1 MATRRTV
8 KKAKQL
14 IVGVIASPA
23 DLRFAVAM
31 RQPPD
36 LFELR
41 LDHLCG
47 MADQLEGKMS
57 TRAPEPWR
65 RRLLNSPTISHLPAP
80 VIITARD
87 PREGGVNNLSLS
99 ERRDLLLRFLPYA
112 KYVDVELRSALA
124 FKSLLA
130 RARNQ
135 NVRRILSCHNFKSTP
150 SPRSLRAKAALA
162 RTHGADIF
170 KVATRTDTPAE
181 LARLVD
187 FVMDKDVDLAVS
199 VMGIGKLSAI
209 SRLLLA
215 RAGSVLN
222 YASLYR
228 SQIEGQL
235 RKVSRAPIVSG
246 LPSIEILRSALPG

>member
-1 MATRRTV
+1 MLQKEPPSLLPDFQNSKYMTTRRTV
-8 KKAKQL
+8 KRANQL

-23 DLRFAVAM
+23 DLRFAIAM

-47 MADQLEGKMS
+47 MTEKLERKMS
-57 TRAPEPWR
+57 ILSAKGRTRRGQSTP
-65 RRLLNSPTISHLPAP
+65 I
-80 VIITARD
+80 IITARD
-87 PREGGVNNLSLS
+87 PREGGANNLSLP

-112 KYVDVELRSALA
+112 KYVDVELRSARA

-130 RARNQ
+130 RARKQ
-135 NVRRILSCHNFKSTP
+135 NVRRILSFHNFRSTP

-162 RTHGADIF
+162 KAHGADIF
-170 KVATRTDTPAE
+170 KVATRTDRLAE
-181 LARLVD
+181 LVRLVD
-187 FVMDKDVDLAVS
+187 LVLDRNVDLAVS
-199 VMGIGKLSAI
+199 AMGIGKLGAI

-215 RAGSVLN
+215 RGGSVLN
-222 YASLYR
+222 YASLHR

-235 RKVSRAPIVSG
+235 PIE
-246 LPSIEILRSALPG
+246 LLRSALLH

>member
-1 MATRRTV
+1 MAKYMTRRRPV
-8 KKAKQL
+8 KTANQL

-47 MADQLEGKMS
+47 TLDQLERKMS
-57 TRAPEPWR
+57 ILSGR
-65 RRLLNSPTISHLPAP
+65 RGGRGPI
-80 VIITARD
+80 IITARD
-87 PREGGVNNLSLS
+87 PREGGANNLSLQQ
-99 ERRDLLLRFLPYA
+99 RRNLLLRFLPYA
-112 KYVDVELRSALA
+112 KYVDVELRSARA

-130 RARNQ
+130 RARKQ
-135 NVRRILSCHNFKSTP
+135 NVRRILSFHDFKSTP

-162 RTHGADIF
+162 KEHGADIF
-170 KVATRTDTPAE
+170 KVATRTDTLAE
-181 LARLVD
+181 LSRLVD
-187 FVMDKDVDLAVS
+187 FALNKDVDLAMS
-199 VMGIGKLSAI
+199 AMGIGKLGAI

-215 RAGSVLN
+215 RGGSFLSYV
-222 YASLYR
+222 SLHC

-235 RKVSRAPIVSG
+235 S
-246 LPSIEILRSALPG
+246 LDLLRSALPH

>member
-1 MATRRTV
+1 
-8 KKAKQL
+8 
-14 IVGVIASPA
+14 
-23 DLRFAVAM
+23 M

-47 MADQLEGKMS
+47 MADQLERKMS
-57 TRAPEPWR
+57 I
-65 RRLLNSPTISHLPAP
+65 LSAP

-87 PREGGVNNLSLS
+87 PQEGGANNLSLS

-112 KYVDVELRSALA
+112 KYVDVELRSARA
-124 FKSLLA
+124 SKALLA
-130 RARNQ
+130 RARKQ
-135 NVRRILSCHNFKSTP
+135 SVRRILSFHNFKSTP

-162 RTHGADIF
+162 KAHGADIF
-170 KVATRTDTPAE
+170 KVATRTDRLAE

-187 FVMDKDVDLAVS
+187 FVLNKDGDLAVS
-199 VMGIGKLSAI
+199 VMGIGKLGAI

-215 RAGSVLN
+215 RGGSVLN
-222 YASLYR
+222 YASLQR

-235 RKVSRAPIVSG
+235 PIEV
-246 LPSIEILRSALPG
+246 LRSALLR

>member
-1 MATRRTV
+1 MTTRRPV
-8 KKAKQL
+8 KTANQL

-23 DLRFAVAM
+23 DLRFAIAK

-47 MADQLEGKMS
+47 MADQLERKMS
-57 TRAPEPWR
+57 I
-65 RRLLNSPTISHLPAP
+65 LSVP

-99 ERRDLLLRFLPYA
+99 ERRNLLLRFLPYA
-112 KYVDVELRSALA
+112 KYVDVELRSARA

-130 RARNQ
+130 RARKQ
-135 NVRRILSCHNFKSTP
+135 NVRRILSFHNLKSTP

-162 RTHGADIF
+162 KAHGANIF
-170 KVATRTDTPAE
+170 KVATRTDSPSD

-187 FVMDKDVDLAVS
+187 FVLNTEVDLAVS
-199 VMGIGKLSAI
+199 AMGIGKLGAV

-215 RAGSVLN
+215 RGGSVLN
-222 YASLYR
+222 YASLDR
-228 SQIEGQL
+228 AQIEGQL
-235 RKVSRAPIVSG
+235 PIE
-246 LPSIEILRSALPG
+246 LLRSALLH